1 VSLFAYGTLKDP
13 RRLAAVVGSETRCR
27 MLGAGRVRG
36 VLYDAGDYP
45 ALRPSRSAADSV
57 HGMLLEL
64 EGDALLARLDAYE
77 GVDSGL
83 YVRRRCVVHLDD
95 GRRVSA
101 WTYVYN
107 RSIAALPRIAAWPP
121 DPG

>member
-1 VSLFAYGTLKDP
+1 MDP
-13 RRLAAVVGSETRCR
+13 TRLAAVVGAATLCR
-27 MLGAGRVRG
+27 VVGAGRVRG

-57 HGMLLEL
+57 PGLLLEL
-64 EGDALLARLDAYE
+64 DGDAVLARLDAYE
-77 GVDSGL
+77 GVASGL

-95 GRRVSA
+95 GRRANA

-107 RSIAALPRIAAWPP
+107 RSTASLRRIAAWPP
-121 DPG
+121 YPG